1 MAPVDHSQASQA
13 VFRHTIF
20 NIIDCL
26 LTNQES
32 CAIMNYE
39 DRAFVQAPLSMPF
52 AFLGCAWFLGLS
64 GFTLEDG
71 LLNYLA
77 SVAIIIVGGMPVVYL
92 YEFFIAY
99 RFYRLLLKK
108 GKVNIFSMAFGG
120 AFIAVLPILMVMPFS
135 GYAGVET
142 AFILFGFSG
151 FVVGLTF
158 WLLLKRGEKK
168 AAVGR

>member
-1 MAPVDHSQASQA
+1 M
-13 VFRHTIF
+13 T
-20 NIIDCL
+20 
-26 LTNQES
+26 
-32 CAIMNYE
+32 YE
-39 DRAFVQAPLSMPF
+39 DRAFVLAPLSMPF
-52 AFLGCAWFLGLS
+52 AFLSCAWFLGLS

-71 LLNYLA
+71 VLNYLA

-108 GKVNIFSMAFGG
+108 GKVNVFSLAFGG
-120 AFIAVLPILMVMPFS
+120 ALIANIPILMVMPFS
-135 GYAGVET
+135 GYSGVET

-158 WLLLKRGEKK
+158 WALLKRGEKI
-168 AAVGR
+168 AANR